1 MRIRVL
7 VLGVEWLMFNGGPIG
22 AGRLEVTKRTRED
35 YTSTYKMIIAEHLH
49 VSDVVTT

>member
-1 MRIRVL
+1 MEDL
-7 VLGVEWLMFNGGPIG
+7 LELGG
-22 AGRLEVTKRTRED
+22 LEVTKRTRED